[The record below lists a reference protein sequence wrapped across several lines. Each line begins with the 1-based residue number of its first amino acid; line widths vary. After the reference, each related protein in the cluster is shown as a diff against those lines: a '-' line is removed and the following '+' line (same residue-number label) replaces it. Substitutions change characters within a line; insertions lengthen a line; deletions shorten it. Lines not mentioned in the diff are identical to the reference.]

1 MEERQDSMQNFHIDA
16 YQFGQITISGETYQ
30 KDVIILPGRLI
41 TGWWREEGH
50 LLQEADLVEILTA
63 KPDLLIIGQGANGRM
78 RVAEDVEP
86 ALKAAGI
93 AWSAMPSA
101 QACQEFNRKARECN
115 AAAALHL
122 TC

>member
-1 MEERQDSMQNFHIDA
+1 MQIFHIDA
-16 YQFGQITISGETYQ
+16 YQFGKITISGETYQ

-41 TGWWREEGH
+41 TGWWRNERH
-50 LLQEADLVEILTA
+50 LLQEADLSDILKA
-63 KPDLLIIGQGANGRM
+63 KPDLLIIGQGANSRM
-78 RVAEDVEP
+78 QVTNEADL

-93 AWSAMPSA
+93 ECMAMPSE
-101 QACQEFNRKARECN
+101 QACLEYNRKARECS

>member
-1 MEERQDSMQNFHIDA
+1 MQNFHIDA

-41 TGWWREEGH
+41 TGWLREEGH